1 MENAGEGPTRSGPPD
16 FQMNWLSR
24 FLHIK
29 PASRALCFHA
39 RRGKVRQELVYLLR
53 DWQRYGVRDV
63 TVDRNTNVI
72 HARVDKNN
80 RKFTKLL
87 FTAWTLDRNVFSLS
101 LEKAIPFFSRNVSL
115 LSLEVLS

>member
-1 MENAGEGPTRSGPPD
+1 
-16 FQMNWLSR
+16 MNWLSR

-39 RRGKVRQELVYLLR
+39 RRGKVRQELVNLLR

-63 TVDRNTNVI
+63 TYDRNTNVI

-87 FTAWTLDRNVFSLS
+87 FTGWTLAQNVFSIEL
-101 LEKAIPFFSRNVSL
+101 ADAVPFFSRNVALASAR
-115 LSLEVLS
+115 VLG